1 MEIGQIINHRYQ
13 VICLLGTGGFGEVWE
28 VYDLQ
33 DQEHK
38 VLKILQQHKFQ
49 YYPEKDQNKIISLF
63 QQEAK
68 VLQKLAHPGIPKGYD
83 YFTITPEGYLTP
95 LHCLVMEKVTGENL
109 QQWLEKNQ
117 KIPNI
122 TIALNWLKQLTETI
136 AVIHQE
142 KLIHRDIKPEN
153 IILKSDETLVLID
166 FGAVRQITATY
177 LIKMGSNESGTKI
190 LSPLYAAPEQ
200 FEGICFP
207 QSDFFALGRTFV
219 NLLTGNSSD
228 QSLNS
233 NKTTWKD
240 SLKKEFQSLANLID
254 YMIEEYPGKRP
265 QNTSII
271 LQYLDA
277 IEQEKNENI
286 NQILEL
292 IKHQNYWHYFFLIQ
306 KQKILLNTIPIATF
320 LVVTTLILSLLSP
333 QIARQLND
341 RGLQAFKQSN
351 YNSALWQYR
360 LALFF
365 NNKSVSAHHNL
376 GLLYDNQEKLGSAKN
391 EYQKAIDIGN
401 WDESYNNLARLEILT
416 GNYNQAINLIET
428 SLKINPNSEI
438 ETKHDLYKNLGWS
451 QLKLGQL
458 SAAKQSL
465 QQAIDLNLNLAPP
478 YCLMA
483 QVLEAEQESAQ
494 EEWQK
499 CLTYFAYF
507 APDDQRE
514 IKEWQELAKQK
525 VKQ

>member
-1 MEIGQIINHRYQ
+1 MEVGKIINDRYQ
-13 VICLLGTGGFGEVWE
+13 VICLLGRGGFGEVWE

-33 DQEHK
+33 EKEHK
-38 VLKILQQHKFQ
+38 VLKIILQNKFQ
-49 YYPEKDQNKIISLF
+49 YCPETYQNKIISLF

-109 QQWLEKNQ
+109 QKWLETHQ
-117 KIPNI
+117 KITDI
-122 TIALNWLKQLTETI
+122 KMAINWLKQLTETI

-153 IILKSDETLVLID
+153 IILKSDGTLVLID
-166 FGAVRQITATY
+166 FGSVRQMTTTY
-177 LIKMGSNESGTKI
+177 LIKMGKNESGTKI
-190 LSPLYAAPEQ
+190 VSSLYTPPEQ
-200 FEGICFP
+200 EFTGLCFP

-219 NLLTGNSSD
+219 HLLTGNSPENFAKNT
-228 QSLNS
+228 L
-233 NKTTWKD
+233 KD
-240 SLKKEFQSLANLID
+240 EFKSLAKLID

-286 NQILEL
+286 NKILEV
-292 IKHQNYWHYFFLIQ
+292 IKHQSYWHYFFLIQ

-333 QIARQLND
+333 QIARKLND
-341 RGLQAFKQSN
+341 SGLEAFNQGN
-351 YNSALWQYR
+351 YNSAFWQYR
-360 LALFF
+360 FALFV
-365 NNKSVSAHHNL
+365 NNKFFQAHYNL
-376 GLLYDNQEKLGSAKN
+376 GLLYEKEEQFGLAKN
-391 EYQKAIDIGN
+391 EYQKAIDIAN
-401 WDESYNNLARLEILT
+401 FDKSYNNLARLQILT
-416 GNYNQAINLIET
+416 GNYDQAITLIES
-428 SLKINPNSEI
+428 SLTINPNSEI
-438 ETKHDLYKNLGWS
+438 KTKHDLYKNLGWS
-451 QLKLGQL
+451 QLKSGQL

-465 QQAIDLNLNLAPP
+465 QQAMDLKLNLAPP

-499 CLTYFAYF
+499 CLTYS
-507 APDDQRE
+507 APHNQPE
-514 IKEWQELAKQK
+514 IKEWQELGKQK